1 MLVWDANET
10 ESISF
15 EAFVEYLDGLG
26 AAVLEGKLDE
36 TASMLSRLYNNREFL
51 GEILLSQLADAE
63 RFEADNPYTPQVFM
77 LHTGERYFI
86 RAAIWTPKAGRKG
99 EEIFFYEDPHDHNFS
114 LLTLG
119 YIGRGYRTSLFEYE
133 HDAVEG
139 YVGEVVAIRSLGSMQ
154 LSAGRTLFYRAS
166 RDIHVQYPPD
176 DFSVSINVIVPHP
189 ERRQF
194 SFSIE
199 QQGASLTASIKENL
213 VSLPLLLA
221 ARAASSLAV
230 EGVVEQLRSVEG
242 SAPCRHSQ
250 RLIRIA
256 REELEGVADAVVGS

>member
-1 MLVWDANET
+1 MPVWDANET

-15 EAFVEYLDGLG
+15 DAFVRYLDGLG
-26 AAVLEGKLDE
+26 ADVLERRLEE
-36 TASMLSRLYNNREFL
+36 TAAMLSRLYNNRDFL
-51 GEILLSQLADAE
+51 GDILLSQLQDAE

-86 RAAIWTPKAGRKG
+86 RAAIWAPKAGRKG

-119 YIGRGYRTSLFEYE
+119 YIGPGYRTFLFEYE

-139 YVGEVVAIRSLGSMQ
+139 DIGEAVEIRSMGSVQ
-154 LSAGRTLFYRAS
+154 LSAGRVLFYRPS

-176 DFSVSINVIVPHP
+176 DFSVSINVVVPHP

-194 SFSIE
+194 SFVIE
-199 QQGASLTASIKENL
+199 QQGSSLKAAVKEKL

-221 ARAASSLAV
+221 ARAASSLDV
-230 EGVVEQLRSVEG
+230 EGVVEQLRSVEIN
-242 SAPCRHSQ
+242 APCRHSK
-250 RLIRIA
+250 RMIRIA
-256 REELEGVADAVVGS
+256 REELEGVADAVAGS